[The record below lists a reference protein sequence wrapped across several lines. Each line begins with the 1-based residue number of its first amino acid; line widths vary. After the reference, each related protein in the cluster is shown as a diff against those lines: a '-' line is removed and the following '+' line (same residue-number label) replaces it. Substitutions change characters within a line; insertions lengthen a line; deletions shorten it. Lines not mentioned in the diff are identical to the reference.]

1 MRNTRRDI
9 FKFAGG
15 AVAGAFFTPA
25 PWRLITDTALWS
37 ENWPGIPRP
46 ARGEIRA
53 KFTNCALCPAGCA
66 VRARCVGE
74 QPVSLAGVRGGLCP
88 FGLSAHHL
96 PFHPARLRQGPIQ
109 EATAA
114 VAKRAPEGIAVL
126 DLNPGRTASWT
137 YRRAM
142 ASLKG
147 LYLAPDS
154 QPVAYDLSAAKT
166 VLSIGAPLL
175 DGWGT
180 PANVIAARQ
189 NFRLIQAEAVE
200 SRTAVLADEWI
211 PLAPGAERAFAQE
224 ILAALKGERPS
235 VVAQQLAADGA
246 SLVLGDAPEIPEIN
260 RLLGAYGKTIVA
272 PSEAPVPES
281 WTKSAVAITRL
292 ASVPDRS
299 IRVLL
304 IDESAAAGYIPWRL
318 IEPKLTA
325 DNPLVVTF
333 AATRGGYARHAQYA
347 LPIAVFPELTDD
359 IAPAVDSIHPT
370 FRISVPLVTPL
381 AGMVN
386 PADFVGAL
394 AGVSA
399 SNSLRERA
407 DAIHKAGLGTVLTY
421 ADGKETPVKDLT
433 PDAFWKS
440 LTSGARWDRPPGLSA
455 CLSAPS
461 LVGQALPPA
470 NPSEARTDSSSPDL
484 NLIAIREPH
493 NPALGSP
500 LMTKLYQ
507 ESNLRLAPNR
517 VALHPDE
524 ARAANISNGARAT
537 LHTRVGWCSV
547 EVTVDPAVPPGAVQ
561 VGSSPGIQDVC
572 GPAARAKVVRA

>member
-1 MRNTRRDI
+1 MRNRRDI

-15 AVAGAFFTPA
+15 AVAGALFTPA
-25 PWRLITDTALWS
+25 PWRLLTDTALWS

-46 ARGEIRA
+46 ARGEIRY

-66 VRARCVGE
+66 VRARCVGD

-88 FGLSAHHL
+88 FGLTAHHL
-96 PFHPARLRQGPIQ
+96 PYHPARLKQGPIQ

-114 VAKRAPEGIAVL
+114 VSQKAAQLAPGAIAVL
-126 DLNPGRTASWT
+126 DLNPGRTVSWT

-147 LYLAPDS
+147 LYLAPES
-154 QPVAYDLSAAKT
+154 HPVAYDLSAAKT

-180 PANVIAARQ
+180 PANVLAARP

-200 SRTAVLADEWI
+200 SRTAMLADEWI
-211 PLAPGAERAFAQE
+211 RIAPGTESAFAQS
-224 ILAALKGERPS
+224 IPS
-235 VVAQQLAADGA
+235 LPYAKDI

-260 RLLGAYGKTIVA
+260 RQLGACGQTVFA
-272 PSEAPVPES
+272 QPEAPVPES
-281 WTKSAVAITRL
+281 WTKNAAAITEL
-292 ASVPDRS
+292 AGVPDHS
-299 IRVLL
+299 ISVLL
-304 IDESAAAGYIPWRL
+304 IDESSAVSYIPWHQIQR
-318 IEPKLTA
+318 KLVRE
-325 DNPLVVTF
+325 NPLVVTF
-333 AATRGGYARHAQYA
+333 AVTRGGYARYAQYA
-347 LPIAVFPELTDD
+347 LPTAVYPELLDD

-370 FRISVPLVTPL
+370 FRISASLVAAP
-381 AGMVN
+381 AGVVN
-386 PADFVGAL
+386 PADFVSAL

-421 ADGKETPVKDLT
+421 ADAKQTPLKDLT
-433 PDAFWKS
+433 ADAFWKS
-440 LTSGARWDRPPGLSA
+440 LTDGARWDRPGYPLGRLSITREVGHALA
-455 CLSAPS
+455 C
-461 LVGQALPPA
+461 QPA
-470 NPSEARTDSSSPDL
+470 AGRPSSPEPPESSADFPL
-484 NLIAIREPH
+484 VAIREPYT
-493 NPALGSP
+493 PALVSP

-517 VALHPDE
+517 VALHPAD
-524 ARAANISNGARAT
+524 ARAAGVSNGSHAI
-537 LHTRVGWCSV
+537 LQTRIGKCAV

-561 VGSSPGIQDVC
+561 VGASPGIQDVC
-572 GPAARAKVVRA
+572 GTAARAKVVSL

>member
-1 MRNTRRDI
+1 MKNSRRDI

-15 AVAGAFFTPA
+15 AVAGALFTPA
-25 PWRLITDTALWS
+25 PWRLITDAALWS

-53 KFTNCALCPAGCA
+53 RFTNCAMCPAGCA
-66 VRARCVGE
+66 VRARCVGD

-88 FGLSAHHL
+88 FGLTAHHL
-96 PFHPARLRQGPIQ
+96 PYHPARLRQGAIE

-114 VAKRAPEGIAVL
+114 VSKRAGEGVAVL
-126 DLNPGRTASWT
+126 DLNPGRTVSWT

-154 QPVAYDLSAAKT
+154 QGVAYDLSCAKT

-180 PANVIAARQ
+180 PANVMAARR

-200 SRTAVLADEWI
+200 SRTAVMADEWI
-211 PLAPGAERAFAQE
+211 PVAPGAERAFAHQ
-224 ILAALKGERPS
+224 ILGALQGERPS
-235 VVAQQLAADGA
+235 ALAKELAANGP

-260 RLLGAYGKTIVA
+260 RLLGAYGKTVVA
-272 PSEAPVPES
+272 PQEAPVPGH
-281 WTKSAVAITRL
+281 WTKSAAAITRL
-292 ASVPDRS
+292 ADVPDRS

-304 IDESAAAGYIPWRL
+304 IDESAAASYIPWHR
-318 IEPKLTA
+318 IQPKLA
-325 DNPLVVTF
+325 SENPLVVTF
-333 AATRGGYARHAQYA
+333 AATRGGYARYANYA
-347 LPIAVFPELTDD
+347 LPIAVYPEVTDD

-370 FRISVPLVTPL
+370 FRISVPLVTPPAGL
-381 AGMVN
+381 AN

-394 AGVSA
+394 AGATA
-399 SNSLRERA
+399 SNALRERA

-421 ADGKETPVKDLT
+421 ADAKETPVQELT

-440 LTSGARWDRPPGLSA
+440 LTDGGEWTQKSGRRILSQASGKSIYPAVRPESA
-455 CLSAPS
+455 SD
-461 LVGQALPPA
+461 LP
-470 NPSEARTDSSSPDL
+470 
-484 NLIAIREPH
+484 LIAIREPQ
-493 NPALGSP
+493 NPALVSP

-507 ESNLRLAPNR
+507 ESNLRLAANR
-517 VALHPDE
+517 VALHPDD
-524 ARAANISNGARAT
+524 ARASNLTSGARAT
-537 LHTRVGWCSV
+537 LQTRIGKCTV
-547 EVTVDPAVPPGAVQ
+547 EVTVDQAVPPGAVL
-561 VGSSPGIQDVC
+561 VGGSPGIQDVC
-572 GPAARAKVVRA
+572 APGARAKVVSA

>member
-1 MRNTRRDI
+1 MNTRRDI

-15 AVAGAFFTPA
+15 AVAGALFTPA

-37 ENWPGIPRP
+37 ETWPGIPRP

-88 FGLSAHHL
+88 FGLTAHHL
-96 PFHPARLRQGPIQ
+96 PYHPARLRQGHIE
-109 EATAA
+109 EAAA
-114 VAKRAPEGIAVL
+114 GITMRGTEGIAVL

-147 LYLAPDS
+147 IYLAPES

-180 PANVIAARQ
+180 PANVKAARQ
-189 NFRLIQAEAVE
+189 NFRLIQAEAIE

-211 PLAPGAERAFAQE
+211 PLAPGTERALAQQILTSLQGARTSALAGE
-224 ILAALKGERPS
+224 LAANGP
-235 VVAQQLAADGA
+235 
-246 SLVLGDAPEIPEIN
+246 SLVIGDAPEIPEIN
-260 RLLGAYGKTIVA
+260 RLLGAWGKTVV
-272 PSEAPVPES
+272 PSAEAPVPDS
-281 WTKSAVAITRL
+281 WKKSAVGITSL
-292 ASVPDRS
+292 TDVPDHS
-299 IRVLL
+299 IRILL
-304 IDESAAAGYIPWRL
+304 IDESAAASYTPWYQ
-318 IEPKLTA
+318 IEPKLA
-325 DNPLVVTF
+325 RENPLVVTF

-347 LPIAVFPELTDD
+347 LPIAVYPELTED

-370 FRISVPLVTPL
+370 FRISVPLVTPP
-381 AGMVN
+381 AGLVN

-394 AGVSA
+394 AGVPA
-399 SNSLRERA
+399 SNSLRERT
-407 DAIHKAGLGTVLTY
+407 DAIHKTGLGTVLTY
-421 ADGKETPVKDLT
+421 ADSKETPIKELT
-433 PDAFWKS
+433 PDAFWKA
-440 LTSGARWDRPPGLSA
+440 LTEGGEWTHKDAKRILPTAPAKSATPLSEPD
-455 CLSAPS
+455 STID
-461 LVGQALPPA
+461 LP
-470 NPSEARTDSSSPDL
+470 
-484 NLIAIREPH
+484 LIAIREPH
-493 NPALGSP
+493 NPALLSP

-517 VALHPDE
+517 VALHPDD
-524 ARAANISNGARAT
+524 ARSANLPNGARAV
-537 LHTRVGWCSV
+537 LQTRAGKCLVD
-547 EVTVDPAVPPGAVQ
+547 VTVDPSVPPGAVL

-572 GPAARAKVVRA
+572 GTAARAKVVLA

>member
-1 MRNTRRDI
+1 MKNSRRDI

-15 AVAGAFFTPA
+15 AVAGALFTPA

-88 FGLSAHHL
+88 FGLTAHHL
-96 PFHPARLRQGPIQ
+96 PYHPARLKQGPIE

-114 VAKRAPEGIAVL
+114 VAKRAADGIAVL
-126 DLNPGRTASWT
+126 DLNPGRTVSWT

-147 LYLAPDS
+147 LYLAPES

-180 PANVIAARQ
+180 PANVIAARR

-211 PLAPGAERAFAQE
+211 PLAPGTERAFAQQILGALQGE
-224 ILAALKGERPS
+224 RTSVLARELAANGP
-235 VVAQQLAADGA
+235 

-260 RLLGAYGKTIVA
+260 RLLGAYGKTVVA
-272 PSEAPVPES
+272 PPEAPVPES
-281 WTKSAVAITRL
+281 WNKSAAAITEL
-292 ASVPDRS
+292 ADVPDHS

-304 IDESAAAGYIPWRL
+304 IDESSAASYIPWHH
-318 IEPKLTA
+318 IEPKLVRE
-325 DNPLVVTF
+325 NPLVVTF

-347 LPIAVFPELTDD
+347 LPIAVYPELTDD

-370 FRISVPLVTPL
+370 FRISVPLVTPPAGL
-381 AGMVN
+381 AN

-394 AGVSA
+394 AGVPA
-399 SNSLRERA
+399 SNALRERA
-407 DAIHKAGLGTVLTY
+407 DAIHKSGQGHRPHLRRRKRDPRERPHCRRLLEVPERGRRMGGAGRQPSVGM
-421 ADGKETPVKDLT
+421 
-433 PDAFWKS
+433 
-440 LTSGARWDRPPGLSA
+440 
-455 CLSAPS
+455 PS
-461 LVGQALPPA
+461 LPKPAAGRPSAEPPESSADLP
-470 NPSEARTDSSSPDL
+470 
-484 NLIAIREPH
+484 LIAIREPH
-493 NPALGSP
+493 NPALVSP

-517 VALHPDE
+517 VALHPDD
-524 ARAANISNGARAT
+524 ARAANLTNGARAI
-537 LHTRVGWCSV
+537 LHTRIGKCAV

-561 VGSSPGIQDVC
+561 VGGSPGIQDVC
-572 GPAARAKVVRA
+572 GPAARAKVVPA